1 MKILVLNSGSS
12 SLKYQLFDMPNENP
26 LCSGLV
32 DRIGLEEPTIT
43 HKIYKNGKEDRF
55 KSTVNIPN
63 HEEGLLKV
71 TQLLTDPEKGVIQN
85 TSDVEAIGHRVVHG
99 GEQFA
104 STTLITD
111 EVKAKIKELFA
122 IAPLHNPP
130 NLIGITV
137 AERVF
142 PKVKQVAVFDT
153 AFHQTMPPLSYR
165 FAIPKEMY
173 FEMGIRAYGF
183 HGTSHQYVSKK
194 ANEYLNNPNAKIITI
209 HLGNGCS
216 MAAIDSGKSVD
227 TSMGLGPMGGLIM
240 GTRAGDVDPSIIFHL
255 INEKGFSAKEVND
268 ILNKKSG
275 LLGLCGYSD
284 MRDVKQAI
292 SDGNKD
298 ARLAYDLY
306 AYRIQKYIG
315 TFTAVLKD
323 LDAIVFTAGIG
334 ENDGDM
340 REAVCKGMG
349 YFGMELDKN
358 KNSLQSNQ
366 SREINT
372 SSSKVKILVIPTN
385 EELEIGQQTYTLVKG
400 MK

>member
-32 DRIGLEEPTIT
+32 DRIGLEESTIT

-292 SDGNKD
+292 SHGNKD

-372 SSSKVKILVIPTN
+372 TSSKVKILVIPTN

>member
-32 DRIGLEEPTIT
+32 DRIGLEESTIT

-284 MRDVKQAI
+284 MRDVKQAM

>member
-32 DRIGLEEPTIT
+32 DRIGLEESTIT